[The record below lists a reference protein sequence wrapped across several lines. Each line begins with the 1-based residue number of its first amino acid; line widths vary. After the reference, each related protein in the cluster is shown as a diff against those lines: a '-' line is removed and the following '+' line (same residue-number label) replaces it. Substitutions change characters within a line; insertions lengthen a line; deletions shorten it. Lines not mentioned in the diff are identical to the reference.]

1 MILVCQ
7 RGPLV
12 YTHEYNG
19 THVSVCAY
27 KGPLVYM
34 HIRVYHCVPIR
45 IRKTHPNFNILC
57 PNIVDYGSQ
66 ENGSSPFK
74 DL

>member
-19 THVSVCAY
+19 THVSVYTYEGPPCFCNAQESNINRIQTQVSSMTRRMRLLL
-27 KGPLVYM
+27 KGINLV
-34 HIRVYHCVPIR
+34 
-45 IRKTHPNFNILC
+45 
-57 PNIVDYGSQ
+57 Q
-66 ENGSSPFK
+66 SPEAIATG
-74 DL
+74 